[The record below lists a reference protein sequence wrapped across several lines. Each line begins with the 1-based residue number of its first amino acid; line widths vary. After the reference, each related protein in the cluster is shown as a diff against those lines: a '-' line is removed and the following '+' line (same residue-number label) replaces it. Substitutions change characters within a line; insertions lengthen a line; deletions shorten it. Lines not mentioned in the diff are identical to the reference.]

1 MNRQTSVVIHGLV
14 GWAICGAS
22 IGIGRQLFPMNV
34 TLIIHAVVA
43 PLAFGFLTWNHIRR
57 FPESSPRTIAFSMV
71 GLVIGLDAGVVAP
84 LFERSYEMFRS
95 VLGTWIPFALIL
107 AASYLVAG
115 QTTSSH
121 NGSEDAGEHTHAP
134 VRRP

>member
-1 MNRQTSVVIHGLV
+1 MNRYTSVVIHGLV
-14 GWAICGAS
+14 GWAICGATV
-22 IGIGRQLFPMNV
+22 GIGRQLLPMNV

-43 PLAFGFLTWNHIRR
+43 PVAFGLLTWHHMRR
-57 FPESSPRTIAFSMV
+57 FPDSSPWVIALSMM

-107 AASYLVAG
+107 AASYLVARQIG
-115 QTTSSH
+115 SRRQSS
-121 NGSEDAGEHTHAP
+121 GDAA
-134 VRRP
+134 